1 LHRIPESK
9 TCYELLSRYGVPG
22 HIIEHSQKVALVT
35 LYMWECLR
43 DENLHFDFGLL
54 LSAAL
59 LHDIAKME
67 SIRNGQDH
75 AVLGAEWIEL
85 EGYPEVAEIVLN
97 HVILETDLDGPI
109 VAKEI
114 IYYADKRVRHIE
126 IVSVSDRLKDLRSRY
141 GTDSVSMGCMAEL
154 EALTLAVEEKL
165 FAPLKITPEAISQSS
180 IKKNLLTYMTQTN
193 I

>member
-1 LHRIPESK
+1 MRRIPESK
-9 TCYELLSRYGVPG
+9 TCYELLSRYEVPG

-35 LYMWECLR
+35 LYLWESLR
-43 DENLHFDFGLL
+43 DENLHFDFDLL

-154 EALTLAVEEKL
+154 EALTLAVEKKL
-165 FAPLKITPEAISQSS
+165 FVPLKITPEAISQSS

>member
-1 LHRIPESK
+1 LRRIPESK
-9 TCYELLSRYGVPG
+9 TCYELLSRYEVPG

-35 LYMWECLR
+35 LYLWESLR
-43 DENLHFDFGLL
+43 DENLHFDFDLL

-154 EALTLAVEEKL
+154 EALTLAVEKKL
-165 FAPLKITPEAISQSS
+165 FVPLKITPEAISQSS
-180 IKKNLLTYMTQTN
+180 IKKNLLTYMPQTN